1 MNVSK
6 SVEIRLSQDEVK
18 EAILRYLE
26 EECDEYIRGG
36 SLVIYQ
42 NDEGGAG
49 YLIQLESDGSN

>member
-6 SVEIRLSQDEVK
+6 SVEIELSQDEVK

-36 SLVIYQ
+36 SLAIHP
-42 NDEGGAG
+42 DDKGGAI
-49 YLIQLESDGSN
+49 YLIQLDSDGSD